1 MLTKTEKI
9 KIVVDAMGGDYAPS
23 NIVLGGI
30 EALKESGSR
39 FQILFVGKEKSIKEE
54 LNKLQIENLDYQIV
68 DAPEVIGMEDSPT
81 AALKQKRDSSIAVGL
96 NLVKEKM
103 ADAFIS
109 AGNTGAV
116 MSASTIILGRI
127 EGVSRPTIGTFF
139 PSEKGKCLLLDAGA
153 NVDSKPQH
161 LLEFAMMGSIFSNY
175 ILGYQNPTVGLL
187 NIGEESTKGNETA
200 LEAYKLLKESSL
212 NFIGNVEGRDIL
224 KGKAQIV
231 VCDGFVG
238 NILLKFAESILS
250 LMKFKFKDYA
260 SKSFFKKLWVGLM
273 YGTLKKV
280 LKDID
285 YQEYGGVP
293 LLGVN
298 GVTII
303 GHGGSTPKAVKNMIY
318 RAEEMVQKNINSHI
332 QSKMKNLK

>member
-1 MLTKTEKI
+1 
-9 KIVVDAMGGDYAPS
+9 MGGDFAPA
-23 NIVLGGI
+23 NIISGGI
-30 EALKESGSR
+30 NALKESNNR
-39 FQILFVGKEKSIKEE
+39 FQIIFVGKEESILEII
-54 LNKLQIENLDYQIV
+54 NKLPHENLDYQIV
-68 DAPEVIGMEDSPT
+68 NASEIIEMQDSPT
-81 AALKQKRDSSIAVGL
+81 AALKQKKDSSITVGL
-96 NLVKEKM
+96 QLVKDKK

-139 PSEKGKCLLLDAGA
+139 PTEKGKCLLLDAGA

-161 LLEFAMMGSIFSNY
+161 LLEFAMMGSIFTSY

-187 NIGEESTKGNETA
+187 NIGEESSKGNETA

-212 NFIGNVEGRDIL
+212 NFIGNIEGRDIL
-224 KGKAQIV
+224 KGKANIV

-250 LMKFKFKDYA
+250 LMKFKFKNYA
-260 SKSFFKKLWVGLM
+260 SQSFFKKLWVGLI
-273 YGTLKKV
+273 YGTLKSV

-285 YQEYGGVP
+285 YQEHGGVP

-303 GHGGSTPKAVKNMIY
+303 GHGGSTPKAIKNMIF
-318 RAEEMVQKNINSHI
+318 RAEEMVQKDINSHI

>member
-1 MLTKTEKI
+1 
-9 KIVVDAMGGDYAPS
+9 MGGDFAPS
-23 NIVLGGI
+23 NIVIGGI
-30 EALKESGSR
+30 EALKESGNR
-39 FQILFVGKEKSIKEE
+39 FQVIFVGKEQSIKEE
-54 LNKLQIENLDYQIV
+54 LRKLQTEGLDYKII
-68 DAPEVIGMEDSPT
+68 DAPEVIEMQDSPT
-81 AALKQKRDSSIAVGL
+81 AALKQKKDSSIAVGL
-96 NLVKEKM
+96 QMVKEKK

-116 MSASTIILGRI
+116 MSASTLILGRI

-139 PSEKGKCLLLDAGA
+139 PTEKGKSLLLDAGA

-161 LLEFAMMGSIFSNY
+161 LLEFAMMGSIFTSY
-175 ILGYQNPTVGLL
+175 IMGYQNPTVGLL
-187 NIGEESTKGNETA
+187 NIGEESSKGNETA
-200 LEAYKLLKESSL
+200 LETYKLLKESPL

-250 LMKFKFKDYA
+250 LMKFKFKNYA
-260 SKSFFKKLWVGLM
+260 AESFLKKLWVGLM
-273 YGTLKKV
+273 YGTLKKI

-285 YQEYGGVP
+285 YQEHGGVP

-318 RAEEMVQKNINSHI
+318 RAEEMVQKDINLHI
-332 QSKMKNLK
+332 QSKMKDLK

>member
-1 MLTKTEKI
+1 MFTKGEKI

-23 NIVLGGI
+23 NIISGGVD
-30 EALKESGSR
+30 ALKESNNR
-39 FQILFVGKEKSIKEE
+39 FQIIFVGKEKSIFDE
-54 LNKLQIENLDYQIV
+54 LKKFPYENLDYQIIN
-68 DAPEVIGMEDSPT
+68 ASEVIEMHDSPT
-81 AALKQKRDSSIAVGL
+81 AALKQKKDSSISVGL
-96 NLVKEKM
+96 NLVKEKK

-116 MSASTIILGRI
+116 MSASTLILGRI
-127 EGVSRPTIGTFF
+127 DGVSRPTIGTFF
-139 PSEKGKCLLLDAGA
+139 PTEKGKSLLLDAGA

-161 LLEFAMMGSIFSNY
+161 LLEFALMGSIFTSY

-187 NIGEESTKGNETA
+187 NIGEESSKGNETA
-200 LEAYKLLKESSL
+200 QEAYKLLKESSL

-238 NILLKFAESILS
+238 NILLKFAESILT

-260 SKSFFKKLWVGLM
+260 SQSFFKKIWVGLM
-273 YGTLKKV
+273 YGTLKTV

-285 YQEYGGVP
+285 YQEHGGVP

-303 GHGGSTPKAVKNMIY
+303 GHGGSTPKAIKNMIF
-318 RAEEMVQKNINSHI
+318 RAEEMVQKNINEHI
-332 QSKMKNLK
+332 QQKMKSIL

>member
-1 MLTKTEKI
+1 
-9 KIVVDAMGGDYAPS
+9 MGGDFAPA
-23 NIVLGGI
+23 NIISGGI
-30 EALKESGSR
+30 NALKESNNR
-39 FQILFVGKEKSIKEE
+39 FQIIFVGKEESILEII
-54 LNKLQIENLDYQIV
+54 NKLPHENLDYQIV
-68 DAPEVIGMEDSPT
+68 NASEVIEMQDSPT
-81 AALKQKRDSSIAVGL
+81 AALKQKKDSSITVGL
-96 NLVKEKM
+96 QLVKDKK

-139 PSEKGKCLLLDAGA
+139 PTEKGKCLLLDAGA

-161 LLEFAMMGSIFSNY
+161 LLEFAMMGSIFTSY

-187 NIGEESTKGNETA
+187 NIGEESSKGNEIA
-200 LEAYKLLKESSL
+200 LETYKLLKESSL
-212 NFIGNVEGRDIL
+212 NFIGNIEGRDIL
-224 KGKAQIV
+224 KGKANIV

-250 LMKFKFKDYA
+250 LMKFKFKNYA
-260 SKSFFKKLWVGLM
+260 SQSFFKKLWVGLI
-273 YGTLKKV
+273 YGTLKSV

-285 YQEYGGVP
+285 YQEHGGVP

-303 GHGGSTPKAVKNMIY
+303 GHGGSTPKAIKNMIF
-318 RAEEMVQKNINSHI
+318 RAEEMVQKDINSHI